1 MKMICSKTFRSCTT
15 SLLSTS
21 ATVFLVLAL
30 AAFSVR
36 SVAADGADEQAYV
49 ISASNQFGIVNVE
62 TGAFS
67 LIGNTTSTLS
77 GLGQVHGVLYGLD
90 ADNNLVTVNPA
101 NANTTVVGKIGLPPS
116 PPNVTLLASL
126 GHRLYVVDPHNDL
139 YQVNPSTGAATFVG
153 STGIPAPDPN
163 TCGCVTA
170 NSLAGGE
177 GGLFFTWQV
186 NTDPGGNVLVP
197 STLYRI
203 DTRTGHATA
212 IGLTHSSGP
221 IVGAG
226 FVGNELYGFTF
237 GMPVNLPNQILELN
251 TETGRAE
258 FVADQSASLDPV
270 FGASDVRSLRPHHG
284 NVH

>member
-1 MKMICSKTFRSCTT
+1 MKMICSKTFRLCAT
-15 SLLSTS
+15 SLLSIS

-36 SVAADGADEQAYV
+36 SVAAEGDDDQAYV

-62 TGAFS
+62 TGDFS

-90 ADNNLVTVNPA
+90 AANNLVTVNPA
-101 NANTTVVGKIGLPPS
+101 NANTTVVGNIGLPPS
-116 PPNVTLLASL
+116 GQNVTLLASL
-126 GHRLYVVDPHNDL
+126 GHRLYVVDPNNNL
-139 YQVNPSTGAATFVG
+139 YRINPSTGAATLVG

-177 GGLFFTWQV
+177 GDLFFTWQV
-186 NTDPGGNVLVP
+186 NDDTNGHVLVP
-197 STLYRI
+197 STLYHI

-226 FVGNELYGFTF
+226 FVGDELYGFTF
-237 GMPVNLPNQILELN
+237 GLPVNLPNQILELD
-251 TETGRAE
+251 TETGEAE

-270 FGASDVRSLRPHHG
+270 FGASDVRSLRHHHG
-284 NVH
+284 NEH